1 MTVTETLV
9 AGRYRIGPCLGTG
22 GMGRVWLAR
31 DELLRRDVAIKEIA
45 LPFGLTDEEREEM
58 RARTLREARAAARL
72 SHPNVVRTYDVQ
84 PGDERPW
91 IVMEYV
97 PSRSLLQVIKE
108 NGPLP
113 ARDVAGIGLA
123 VLSALDAAYRAGVH
137 HRDIKPSNVLIA
149 DDGRVLLTDFGAA
162 VVDEGEGALT
172 QTGIIL
178 GSPRYIAPE
187 RAATGVSTLES
198 DLWSLGATLYEA
210 VEGRAPYTRE
220 TTIAMLV
227 ALATEKPDPVDRAGP
242 LKPVIQGLLQKKPEN
257 RMKPAEVEEKLRR
270 IADVQN
276 AVRLHQVP
284 PQRAN
289 GKKFVPPAPVSPA
302 RAANGNGYA
311 TGNGAPVR
319 GEASLQLNAL
329 ALPSAP
335 ERTGGASK
343 AAPLAPPPVSAPP
356 QTGWS
361 VSRDRRRWALAG
373 GAVVAA
379 IVVLAAAFL
388 LNGGFG
394 TNRDNPD
401 ALAAGTPTFVP
412 SAPVVQPTSA
422 APAVVSTVLPAGYKW
437 YNSKSGFHVAWP
449 NGWGKVSEDRTS
461 VFLCSPGG
469 PPLVR
474 VREWAK
480 SDPDL
485 GLALRREETAAGLS
499 KYKRLRM
506 VVSPTQDSAE
516 WEYTYTDAKMG
527 AMHALD
533 RVVVANGR
541 SYIVDW
547 QTPARK
553 WTDYMGKMGVVVD
566 RFRPATT
573 QAKQVL
579 VPSGFL
585 LYKSAGGGFQFAR
598 PAKWVNIGETATSIV
613 YCSPGKPPVV
623 GVRKWAPPTADI
635 SAALLQEAQ
644 KAKLDKFKRITID
657 SVPGQQAAALEYTFT
672 DKKMGPLHGLDRA
685 VVTPTGT
692 FLVQWRTPIKEWTQN
707 LSYLGIVTRSVT
719 ATK

>member
-289 GKKFVPPAPVSPA
+289 GKKFASAAPVSPA
-302 RAANGNGYA
+302 RAANGNGN
-311 TGNGAPVR
+311 GVRNGAPVR

-329 ALPSAP
+329 ALPAAP
-335 ERTGGASK
+335 ERTGGTSK
-343 AAPLAPPPVSAPP
+343 AAPLAPPPISAPP
-356 QTGWS
+356 RTGWS

-373 GAVVAA
+373 GALIAAIAVVAA
-379 IVVLAAAFL
+379 AIL

-394 TNRDNPD
+394 ANDNPNTRN
-401 ALAAGTPTFVP
+401 AAAPTFVP
-412 SAPVVQPTSA
+412 SAPVVQAPSASPTA
-422 APAVVSTVLPAGYKW
+422 VSTALPAGYKW

-449 NGWGKVSEDRTS
+449 NGWGLVKQDRTS

-474 VREWAK
+474 VREWAP

-506 VVSPTQDSAE
+506 VVSPTKDSAE

-547 QTPARK
+547 QAPARK
-553 WTDYMGKMGVVVD
+553 WTDNLGKMGVVVD
-566 RFRPATT
+566 GFRPATT
-573 QAKQVL
+573 QAKQVA
-579 VPSGFL
+579 VPSGFV
-585 LYKSAGGGFQFAR
+585 LYKSAGGGFQFNR
-598 PAKWVNIGETATSIV
+598 PAKWVNVGETATSIA
-613 YCSPGKPPVV
+613 YCSPGKPPLVA
-623 GVRKWAPPTADI
+623 VRKWNPSTSDL
-635 SAALLQEAQ
+635 SVALVQEAQ
-644 KAKLDKFKRITID
+644 KLKNFKRITVD
-657 SVPGQQAAALEYTFT
+657 NVPGEQAAALEYTFT
-672 DKKMGPLHGLDRA
+672 DPKMGQLHALDRA

-692 FLVQWRTPIKEWTQN
+692 FLLQWRTLPKEWTQH
-707 LSYLGIVTRSVT
+707 LAYLGVVTSSLSAR
-719 ATK
+719 K

>member
-113 ARDVAGIGLA
+113 AKDVAGIGLA

-284 PQRAN
+284 PQRVN
-289 GKKFVPPAPVSPA
+289 GKQVVSPAPVSPP
-302 RAANGNGYA
+302 RAPD
-311 TGNGAPVR
+311 GNGASVR
-319 GEASLQLNAL
+319 GESSVRLNAL
-329 ALPSAP
+329 ALPAAP
-335 ERTGGASK
+335 EQTGGASR
-343 AAPLAPPPVSAPP
+343 AAPLGPPPVSAPP
-356 QTGWS
+356 ATGWS

-373 GAVVAA
+373 GALVAA
-379 IVVLAAAFL
+379 IAVLAAAFL
-388 LNGGFG
+388 LNGAFAKKDNADAG
-394 TNRDNPD
+394 T
-401 ALAAGTPTFVP
+401 AGTPTFVP
-412 SAPVVQPTSA
+412 SAPVVPAQSTSPA
-422 APAVVSTVLPAGYKW
+422 AVSTALPAGYKW
-437 YNSKSGFHVAWP
+437 YNSKGGFHVAWP
-449 NGWGKVSEDRTS
+449 NGWGIVSQDRTS
-461 VFLCSPGG
+461 VFLCNPGG

-474 VREWAK
+474 VREWTP

-485 GLALRREETAAGLS
+485 GLALRREETAAALQ

-553 WTDYMGKMGVVVD
+553 WTDYMGKMSIVVD

-573 QAKQVL
+573 QAKQVT
-579 VPSGFL
+579 VPSGFV

-598 PAKWVNIGETATSIV
+598 PAKWVNVGETATSIA
-613 YCSPGKPPVV
+613 YCSPGKPPLVS
-623 GVRKWAPPTADI
+623 VRKWAPSTADL
-635 SAALLQEAQ
+635 SAALAQEAQ
-644 KAKLDKFKRITID
+644 KLKDYKQIAVD
-657 SVPGQQAAALEYTFT
+657 SVPGGQAATLEYTFT
-672 DKKMGPLHGLDRA
+672 DKKMGLLHAVDRA
-685 VVTPTGT
+685 YVTPSGT
-692 FLVQWRTPIKEWTQN
+692 FLLQWRTLPKEWTQH
-707 LSYLGIVTRSVT
+707 LAYLGVVTRSVSP
-719 ATK
+719 TK